1 MRESILKRLK
11 YIFDKTNFLRG
22 GGNCVVDSIIRIE
35 DDNFDRCTSDCDCY
49 FYYNAGEVAY
59 IKLCSSLIEEDLREV
74 R

>member
-1 MRESILKRLK
+1 MSILKRLK
-11 YIFDKTNFLRG
+11 SIFDEMDFIG
-22 GGNCVVDSIIRIE
+22 SECAIDSLIRIE

-49 FYYNAGEVAY
+49 YDKSGVAY